1 MLRTHHL
8 SIELNHQ
15 CILSDLDMTFAPG
28 KLVVLLGPN
37 GAGKTTLL
45 KSLAGDLIEA
55 LPQVSLAGDFLET
68 YTPEVLATHRA
79 VMPQSIQLD
88 FPFLVSEVVEMGL
101 IQQFSVSSRQ
111 SKVMEALSWFD
122 MTELAHRNYLTLS
135 GGEQQRVQLARVF
148 AQIGFQ
154 PESACR
160 YLLLDE
166 CTAHLDL
173 AHQHQVFKLLK
184 NWVAQRGVG
193 VIMVLHDLNLAAQY
207 ADDLVLM
214 HQGKLVCQGSVQQV
228 ITEQHIAQ
236 VYGIEV
242 QIHQNSH
249 GWPMVAPI

>member
-8 SIELNHQ
+8 SIKLNHQ
-15 CILSDLDMTFAPG
+15 PILTDLNLTFSPG
-28 KLVVLLGPN
+28 KLTILLGPN

-45 KSLAGDLIEA
+45 KSLSGDLPEA
-55 LPQVSLAGDFLET
+55 DSQVSLAENLLET
-68 YTPEVLATHRA
+68 FSSEDLAKHRA

-88 FPFLVSEVVEMGL
+88 FPFRVAEVVEMGL
-101 IQQFSVSSRQ
+101 IHQFSALNRP

-122 MTELAHRNYLTLS
+122 MTALAQRNYLTLS

-154 PESACR
+154 TELDSR

-184 NWVAQRGVG
+184 NWVKERRISA
-193 VIMVLHDLNLAAQY
+193 IMVLHDLNLASQY
-207 ADDLVLM
+207 ADELVLM

-228 ITEQHIAQ
+228 LTEQRIAQ
-236 VYGIEV
+236 VYGIDV
-242 QIHQNSH
+242 TIHRHVNA
-249 GWPMVAPI
+249 WPMVVPN

>member
-15 CILSDLDMTFAPG
+15 PILSELNITFSPG
-28 KLVVLLGPN
+28 KLTILLGPN

-45 KSLAGDLIEA
+45 KSLSGDLPEA
-55 LPQVSLAGDFLET
+55 FSQVSLEGQWLDSFSPQT
-68 YTPEVLATHRA
+68 LAKQRA
-79 VMPQSIQLD
+79 VMPQSIHLE
-88 FPFLVSEVVEMGL
+88 FPFRVTEVVEMGL
-101 IQQFSVSSRQ
+101 VHQFSASSRA

-154 PESACR
+154 PETASR

-184 NWVAQRGVG
+184 NWIAQRDVG
-193 VIMVLHDLNLAAQY
+193 AILVLHDLNLAAQY
-207 ADDLVLM
+207 ADELVLM

-242 QIHQNSH
+242 QIHQH
-249 GWPMVAPI
+249 AQGWPMVVAG